1 VRVRR
6 GFKQSE
12 SDPCLFISM
21 KVICVCYVDDCLF
34 FARDQKDIDE
44 VIASLQD
51 ENKPDRLLLSVEDDV
66 AGFLRI
72 LMTKND
78 DGMIELIQTRL
89 INRII

>member
-1 VRVRR
+1 
-6 GFKQSE
+6 
-12 SDPCLFISM
+12 M

-72 LMTKND
+72 LMTKKD